1 MPPKP
6 RGLGDLINADTE
18 EKMMLNTSENAPTI
32 RGLYIGGHWVPT
44 ARSFED
50 LNPSDNSLYARI
62 PDASATDMRRA
73 IDAAHLAFGAWA
85 ERPFHER
92 AHLLLKVAD
101 IWDKRAADF
110 CASAMAE
117 GGGWK
122 GKGLFEAGYV
132 SEVFRSASALCYQSI
147 GDVLPSEHKKFMMA
161 TRFPLGVVGVIS
173 PWNMPGIL
181 TSRGFAAALAVGN
194 TIVLKPSE
202 DTPYSGGLYFA
213 EILEEAGIPPG
224 VFNVVT
230 CSRESVSAVG
240 DEMIANPKVKAMSFT
255 GSTAVGRQIAAK
267 CGAYLKKVCVELG
280 GKDSMIVLED
290 ADLDAA
296 ARAANFGSF
305 MHQGQVCMSTEKL
318 LIHEKV
324 YDGFMDKFLTRAR
337 KLKTGHTNDPSNV
350 IGPLVNTRQAE
361 RVKAL
366 IADAVAKGAHVDLGG
381 RSWDNFIEPTV
392 LSNVDSSM
400 NIWNEET
407 FGPVVIVSPF
417 RDEEEAIQLNNDTEY
432 GLTAAIWSRNEA
444 RALDIAMRLETGIA
458 HVNCQNI
465 NDEPHVP
472 FGGTKASGVGRYGGR
487 WSLDAFTELR
497 WITLDRGGRHFPP
510 QF

>member
-1 MPPKP
+1 MNDALQ
-6 RGLGDLINADTE
+6 R
-18 EKMMLNTSENAPTI
+18 APQI
-32 RGLYIGGHWVPT
+32 KGLYIGGQWT
-44 ARSFED
+44 AAARNFED

-62 PDASATDMRRA
+62 PDGSAEDMRRA
-73 IDAAHLAFGAWA
+73 IDAAHDAFPAWA
-85 ERPFHER
+85 AKPFHER
-92 AHLLLKVAD
+92 AHLLLKIAD
-101 IWDKRAADF
+101 LWQKRSADF
-110 CASAMAE
+110 CTAAMEE

-147 GDVLPSEHKKFMMA
+147 GEVLPSEHLKFMMA

-213 EILEEAGIPPG
+213 EILEEVGVPAG

-230 CSRESVSAVG
+230 CSRDSVAAVG
-240 DEMIANPKVKAMSFT
+240 DEMIANPRVKAISFT

-305 MHQGQVCMSTEKL
+305 MHQGQICMSTEKL
-318 LIHEKV
+318 LVHEKV
-324 YDGFMDKFLTRAR
+324 YQPFMERFVPRAQ
-337 KLKTGHTNDPSNV
+337 KLKTGHTNDPTNV
-350 IGPLVNTRQAE
+350 IGPLVNKRQAL

-366 IADAVAKGAHVDLGG
+366 IDDAVEKGANVELGG
-381 RSWDNFIEPTV
+381 RAWDNFIEPTI
-392 LSNVDSSM
+392 LTNVDTSM
-400 NIWNEET
+400 NIWHDET
-407 FGPVVIVSPF
+407 FGPVVIVNTF
-417 RDEEEAIQLNNDTEY
+417 KTDDEAVFLNNDTEY
-432 GLTAAIWSRNEA
+432 GLTAAVWSRDEA
-444 RALDIAMRLETGIA
+444 RALRIAERLETGIA

-472 FGGTKASGVGRYGGR
+472 FGGSKASGVGRYGGR